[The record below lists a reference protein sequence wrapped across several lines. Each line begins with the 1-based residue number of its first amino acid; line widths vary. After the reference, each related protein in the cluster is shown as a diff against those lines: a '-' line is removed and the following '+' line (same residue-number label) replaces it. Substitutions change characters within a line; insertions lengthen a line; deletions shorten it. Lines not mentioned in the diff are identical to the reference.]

1 MSELANDL
9 LRHFHVLSHAI
20 QSILQNSIAASVS
33 GGTLSFRQVSLLVLV
48 SSKGGHLVGDIVHF
62 LGVSYAAASQTVDK
76 LVKMN
81 LLTLETDPRDRR
93 VKRISVTE
101 KGARIARQFL
111 EEQKRRIQRVI
122 DQYDPENLKR
132 LSDGMADMAT
142 LLMTAPADKEQPV
155 CLQCGIFDVNGCVLD
170 GETEATCPYQSHW
183 DNHAQPE
190 NLKPP
195 AQED

>member
-1 MSELANDL
+1 MSELSRDL
-9 LRHFHVLSHAI
+9 LRHFHVFSHAI
-20 QSILQNSIAASVS
+20 QTVLQNSVAAGVS
-33 GGTLSFRQVSLLVLV
+33 GGTLSFRQVSLLVLI

-81 LLTLETDPRDRR
+81 LLTLESDPRDRR

-101 KGARIARQFL
+101 KGARIAQQFQ
-111 EEQKRRIQRVI
+111 EEQARRVQRLI
-122 DQYDPENLKR
+122 AQYEPEALKR
-132 LSDGMADMAT
+132 LSDGLADMAT
-142 LLMTAPADKEQPV
+142 ILMTAQSSEDQPV

-183 DNHAQPE
+183 DEHADSAG
-190 NLKPP
+190 PP
-195 AQED
+195 PKGDR